1 MLLGWEIGSGER
13 FTVNRSSYTPNY
25 SVDRIRPSSIL
36 GCFIDCFG
44 PDMTSWFGLWP
55 CSVAGPCSGLPN
67 KHCALGLVKERG
79 PEVMEVCNRAMA
91 PRVHGAVFH
100 PQKRALCPR
109 GGDILWPRSGLV
121 IGPRGRFLAFKTT
134 THLVY
139 CLVAMAPRVHG
150 AVFHPQKR
158 ALCPRGGIYCGP
170 VAPWSSGRGAVF
182 LASKQAL
189 TWFIVWW
196 VSGPGSG
203 VT

>member
-1 MLLGWEIGSGER
+1 MGWEIGSGER

-79 PEVMEVCNRAMA
+79 PERMEVCNWAMA

-100 PQKRALCPR
+100 PQK
-109 GGDILWPRSGLV
+109 
-121 IGPRGRFLAFKTT
+121 
-134 THLVY
+134 
-139 CLVAMAPRVHG
+139 
-150 AVFHPQKR
+150 Q

-182 LASKQAL
+182 LPSKRAL

-196 VSGPGSG
+196 PWPRACTGPFSILKNEHCAPGG
-203 VT
+203 GYTVAL